1 MGIKY
6 STNNLKIPNEKNV
19 MIMNVVFMLLST
31 MLVWIMVPGIA
42 IFYSG
47 FVPKRD
53 VTRIIFN
60 SFLMFGIAG
69 LMWIIIGFPVTFEN
83 SNIGLGVDLHHLFL
97 EGINL
102 HAEYQQTGLPT
113 AVYLLFQM
121 MFAILTPALF
131 LGAVA
136 SRARIKFIALFV
148 IFWSL
153 LVYYPMAHMVWAGNG
168 FLARLGVLD
177 FAGGTVIHINAGI
190 TAMILAITLR
200 KPYQYNNENEKG
212 NPMWILMGTM
222 LLWIGWYG
230 FNAGSALHVGTQ
242 AIDAFFTTTVAAC
255 AALIAWVIMEKMF
268 KTRVSVNGACTGSI
282 VGLVGITP
290 GAGYVSMIGALFI
303 GVISAMCSF
312 YFMNVIKY
320 KLHLNDYLDIFGSHG
335 VGGIVG
341 SLCVGLFANNTVDN
355 QVPMNGLFYGG
366 GFKLLGIQFVG
377 VVFTVIFVSVISGL
391 LVYLIRKCFKN
402 DVGIDAPL
410 DLT

>member
-1 MGIKY
+1 
-6 STNNLKIPNEKNV
+6 
-19 MIMNVVFMLLST
+19 MLLST

-42 IFYSG
+42 VFYSG

-53 VTRIIFN
+53 VTRILFN
-60 SFLMFGIAG
+60 TFIMFGIAG
-69 LMWIIIGFPVTFEN
+69 MMWLIIGFPVTFEN
-83 SNIGLGVDLHHLFL
+83 SNLGIGVDLHHLFL

-102 HAEYQQTGLPT
+102 HANYQATGLPT
-113 AVYLLFQM
+113 SVYLLFQM

-153 LVYYPMAHMVWAGNG
+153 FVYYPMAHMVWAGNG

-200 KPYQYNNENEKG
+200 KPYQYNNENVKG
-212 NPMWILMGTM
+212 NPMWILMGTV
-222 LLWIGWYG
+222 LLWLGWYG

-255 AALIAWVIMEKMF
+255 AALLMWVILEKRF

-290 GAGYVSMIGALFI
+290 GAGYVSMFGAIVI
-303 GVISAMCSF
+303 GVVSALGSF
-312 YFMNVIKY
+312 YFMNNLKY

-335 VGGIVG
+335 VSGIVG

-366 GFKLLGIQFVG
+366 GFKLLGIQIVG
-377 VVFTVIFVSVISGL
+377 VLFTVVYISIISSL
-391 LVYLIRKCFKN
+391 LVYLLKKCFKN

-410 DLT
+410 NLA

>member
-1 MGIKY
+1 
-6 STNNLKIPNEKNV
+6 
-19 MIMNVVFMLLST
+19 MNVLFMLLST
-31 MLVWIMVPGIA
+31 ILVWIMVPGIA
-42 IFYSG
+42 VFYSG

-53 VTRIIFN
+53 MTRILFN
-60 SFLMFGIAG
+60 TFIMFGIAG
-69 LMWIIIGFPVTFEN
+69 LMWIVVGFPLTFEN
-83 SNIGLGVDLHHLFL
+83 SNLGLLVDLKHLFL
-97 EGINL
+97 NGIDL
-102 HAEYQQTGLPT
+102 HAHYQATGLPT

-136 SRARIKFIALFV
+136 SRARIKFIDIFV

-168 FLARLGVLD
+168 FLFRFGVLD

-200 KPYQYNNENEKG
+200 KPYQYNNENVPG
-212 NPMWILMGTM
+212 NPMWIMLGTV

-230 FNAGSALHVGTQ
+230 FNAGSALHIGTQ

-255 AALIAWVIMEKMF
+255 AALIAWIILEKRF

-290 GAGYVSMIGALFI
+290 GAGYVSMTGALII
-303 GVISAMCSF
+303 GVVSALGSF
-312 YFMNVIKY
+312 YFMNYLKY

-335 VGGIVG
+335 VGGIIG

-366 GFKLLGIQFVG
+366 GFKLLGIQLFG
-377 VVFTVIFVSVISGL
+377 VVFSVVFISIISTI
-391 LVYLIRKCFKN
+391 LVFLIKKLFKN
-402 DVGIDAPL
+402 DVGIHAPL
-410 DLT
+410 DLS